1 MATFRE
7 LVKQSLLTGLGL
19 GYYDFKHLKPAPIKG
34 GLFADR
40 KEIAMAESTTRYIL
54 QRISL
59 RAEKGEDMSRDNLE
73 KIIDLESALSAYH
86 HAEGFIKINMAA
98 RKNYSKYV
106 QEAREALI
114 RIRKHGD
121 SEFPFLAR
129 SFKQLIEKK

>member
-7 LVKQSLLTGLGL
+7 LVKLSLMNGLKGSN
-19 GYYDFKHLKPAPIKG
+19 YNFKKLQPAPIKA

-40 KEIAMAESTTRYIL
+40 KEIAIAEQTTRYIM
-54 QRISL
+54 QRINL
-59 RAEKGEDMSRDNLE
+59 RAEKGENMGRDNLE

-86 HAEGFIKINMAA
+86 HAEGYIKISMAA
-98 RKNYSKYV
+98 RKNYTKYA

-114 RIRKHGD
+114 VLKKYPD

-129 SFKQLIEKK
+129 SFKQLIEKE